1 MEDEMALIEPNHRR
15 LAVVYQDIAALKP
28 RPGNPRTHSKK
39 QIAQIA
45 NAIRRFGFTNPVLVD
60 DANGIIAGHGRAEGA
75 KAVGLDQVPTV
86 RLSAMSEA
94 EIRAYVIADNRLAEN
109 AGWDRALLG
118 LELQYLTELEI
129 DFDVTVTGFDLPE
142 IDILIGDLSLAAN
155 DNDPADAV
163 VEVAAGPAIN
173 RPGDIWQIGNHRL
186 ICGDSTKLGTY
197 QQLLGD
203 ARAQMVFTDPPY
215 NVPIF
220 GHVGGLGAIQ
230 HREFAM
236 ASGEMSPVEF
246 TAFLQSVFGHLAAFS
261 VDGAIHFQCMDW
273 RHVSEIMAAS
283 TAAYT
288 ELKNICVWAKNN
300 GGMGSLYRSQHEFV
314 FVFKSGT
321 APHINNVELGKHG
334 RYRTNV
340 WNYAGV
346 NSFGE
351 DRGDLN
357 LHPTVKPVAM
367 VADAIRDCSN
377 RKGIVL
383 DAFVGSGTTLIAA
396 EKTGRRGYGIEID
409 PAYCD
414 VTIRRLRSVCGLEAV
429 LEATGQRFGE
439 VEAERAAAA
448 ENLGEAAPNQESVA

>member
-1 MEDEMALIEPNHRR
+1 MEVEMSLTEPNHRT
-15 LAVVYQDIAALKP
+15 LAVVYQDVSALQP
-28 RPGNPRTHSKK
+28 RS
-39 QIAQIA
+39 
-45 NAIRRFGFTNPVLVD
+45 TNPILVD
-60 DANGIIAGHGRAEGA
+60 DANGVVAGHGRIEAA
-75 KAVGLDQVPTV
+75 KIVGLDRVPTV

-94 EIRAYVIADNRLAEN
+94 EIRAYVIADNRLGEN

-129 DFDVTVTGFDLPE
+129 DFDVTLTGFELPE

-163 VEVAAGPAIN
+163 VEVASGPAIS
-173 RPGDIWQIGNHRL
+173 RPGDVWQIGNHRL
-186 ICGDSTKLGTY
+186 ICGDSTRLETY

-203 ARAQMVFTDPPY
+203 ARAQVVFSDPPY
-215 NVPIF
+215 NVPII

-236 ASGEMSPVEF
+236 ASGEMSPGEF
-246 TAFLQSVFGHLAAFS
+246 TAFLQSVFGHLATYS

-273 RHVSEIMAAS
+273 RHVPEILTAG
-283 TAAYT
+283 TAAYS

-314 FVFKSGT
+314 FVFKSGA

-346 NSFGE
+346 NSFGG
-351 DRGDLN
+351 DRSDLN

-396 EKTGRRGYGIEID
+396 EKTGRRGYGVEID
-409 PAYCD
+409 PQYCD
-414 VTIRRLRSVCGLEAV
+414 VSIRRLRAVCCLDAV

-439 VEAERAAAA
+439 VEGARVGNKCTRA
-448 ENLGEAAPNQESVA
+448 GPPGPG

>member
-1 MEDEMALIEPNHRR
+1 MLLTEPNHRR
-15 LAVVYQDIAALKP
+15 LSVVYQDVDALKP
-28 RPGNPRTHSKK
+28 RTANPRTHSKK
-39 QIAQIA
+39 QISQIA

-60 DANGIIAGHGRAEGA
+60 DANGIVAGHGRVEGA

-86 RLSAMSEA
+86 RLSDMSEA

-142 IDILIGDLSLAAN
+142 IDLLIGELSLSTDDSDA
-155 DNDPADAV
+155 ADAI
-163 VEVAAGPAIN
+163 VEVAPGPAVT
-173 RPGDIWQIGNHRL
+173 RLGDVWSIGSHRL
-186 ICGDSTKLGTY
+186 ICGDSTKAETY
-197 QQLLGD
+197 QKLLGD

-215 NVPIF
+215 NVPIS

-236 ASGEMSPVEF
+236 ASGEMSPAEF

-261 VDGAIHFQCMDW
+261 ADGSIHFQCMDW
-273 RHVSEIMAAS
+273 RHCPEIMAAGS
-283 TAAYT
+283 AAYT
-288 ELKNICVWAKNN
+288 DLKNICVWAKSN

-346 NSFGE
+346 NSFGG
-351 DRGDLN
+351 DRADLT

-367 VADAIRDCSN
+367 VADALRDCSH

-409 PAYCD
+409 PGYCD
-414 VTIRRLRSVCGLEAV
+414 VTIRRLRSVCGLEAI
-429 LEATGQRFGE
+429 LEATGRRFGE

-448 ENLGEAAPNQESVA
+448 ENLVEAAPSPEGVA